1 MKNLKQRINQWEAE
15 LKKYNLE
22 PDVLQVFNAMSENLL
37 SQKKHISE
45 LGDML
50 ENSQQAYVELR
61 KELVTEGYNL
71 RY

>member
-1 MKNLKQRINQWEAE
+1 MKKLKQQINQWEAE
-15 LKKYNLE
+15 LKKHNLDPE
-22 PDVLQVFNAMSENLL
+22 VLQIFDTMSENLL
-37 SQKKHISE
+37 SQKKHINE

-61 KELVTEGYNL
+61 KELVMEGYNL

>member
-1 MKNLKQRINQWEAE
+1 MKNLKQHINQWETE
-15 LKKYNLE
+15 LKKHNLDPE
-22 PDVLQVFNAMSENLL
+22 VLQVFDTMSENLL
-37 SQKKHISE
+37 NQKKYINE

-61 KELVTEGYNL
+61 KELVMEGYNL